1 MITQRNALSWKP
13 IFWIVAG
20 LSVFVKLILA
30 AVIPLTGD
38 EAYYV
43 MWGKYPALGY
53 YDQPPM
59 IGWWMTVMRFFGTSP
74 VILRLPV
81 ILLSPA
87 LALIIVDLLKRAG
100 GDLKTSHRAFL
111 GGALFLIAPIHFLL
125 PILSTDAPLILF
137 SVLCFYFFYRAIE
150 EDRSL
155 WATFAGMFFGLAF
168 LSKYFVVL
176 LGLSFLVFA
185 VLDLRNQKVWKMG
198 MICILAA
205 LPFFAL
211 HLYWNASHC
220 WVNFVFN
227 ISGRNV
233 AETYHLEKLKEFF
246 KFQLALIGP
255 VALYFLIRSRKAV
268 SAAFKSLHRNPL
280 ERLAVVSFLIPILIF
295 GLSAFKFRQGLHWTL
310 SFYPYFYIVLA
321 TVLPEADLKS
331 TFRWTAVLTGAA
343 TTWVI
348 LVLGLPVETWK
359 NHAFYPGLK
368 MYLAAPRLSR
378 VLESYQKD
386 YILSADGYT
395 EAALLEASSGARVHV
410 FGEGVLFGRQD
421 DLLSDFRDL
430 AGQDI
435 LIFSRHG
442 RDLAEYQPY
451 FEKVTL
457 REIQLDGKVYR
468 LFLGHHFQYSQY
480 RDRVLNGVLSNYYP
494 WVCPFSSGKRCFF
507 VGKYF

>member
-176 LGLSFLVFA
+176 LV
-185 VLDLRNQKVWKMG
+185 R
-198 MICILAA
+198 I
-205 LPFFAL
+205 
-211 HLYWNASHC
+211 
-220 WVNFVFN
+220 
-227 ISGRNV
+227 V
-233 AETYHLEKLKEFF
+233 A
-246 KFQLALIGP
+246 I
-255 VALYFLIRSRKAV
+255 
-268 SAAFKSLHRNPL
+268 
-280 ERLAVVSFLIPILIF
+280 IF
-295 GLSAFKFRQGLHWTL
+295 
-310 SFYPYFYIVLA
+310 I
-321 TVLPEADLKS
+321 
-331 TFRWTAVLTGAA
+331 
-343 TTWVI
+343 
-348 LVLGLPVETWK
+348 
-359 NHAFYPGLK
+359 
-368 MYLAAPRLSR
+368 
-378 VLESYQKD
+378 
-386 YILSADGYT
+386 
-395 EAALLEASSGARVHV
+395 
-410 FGEGVLFGRQD
+410 
-421 DLLSDFRDL
+421 
-430 AGQDI
+430 
-435 LIFSRHG
+435 
-442 RDLAEYQPY
+442 
-451 FEKVTL
+451 
-457 REIQLDGKVYR
+457 
-468 LFLGHHFQYSQY
+468 
-480 RDRVLNGVLSNYYP
+480 
-494 WVCPFSSGKRCFF
+494 
-507 VGKYF
+507 